1 MMVKLILHTDT
12 KILCT
17 RKTTPGL
24 RNIEKYAVKVGGG
37 INHRIGLFDAIL
49 IKDNHV
55 AIAGSISNALK
66 KVKKLKN
73 KIN

>member
-1 MMVKLILHTDT
+1 MVKLISYTDT

-37 INHRIGLFDAIL
+37 INHRIGPVSYTLLRAHETD
-49 IKDNHV
+49 
-55 AIAGSISNALK
+55 S
-66 KVKKLKN
+66 
-73 KIN
+73 